1 MPVTTKTSL
10 GAEKIMRLIDHTLL
24 TAFAEEKQIDALTR
38 DAARF
43 GAYSVCVL
51 PEYAERSRTII
62 EANKY
67 DLRIAVVADFPLGGK
82 TTAQRREEVRSM
94 AGIADEVDVVVQ
106 IGMVKSG
113 RFGDVGRDLVGL
125 AKEAHDGGMK
135 LKVIIETAYLTK
147 REKERGSELVFGS
160 GADFIKTSTGFAERD
175 YAASVGNDSTGAT
188 TEDIALMAR
197 VAKRLGKEE
206 VGIKASGRV
215 KIVAQILELLAASER
230 APDPDHF
237 RIGTSAT
244 EAIYN
249 ELHSE

>member
-51 PEYAERSRTII
+51 PEYAERSRKII

-113 RFGDVGRDLVGL
+113 RFGDVGRDEVAGL
-125 AKEAHDGGMK
+125 QRVYPPAFGEDLA
-135 LKVIIETAYLTK
+135 VA
-147 REKERGSELVFGS
+147 RGPAQVQAPFGR
-160 GADFIKTSTGFAERD
+160 G
-175 YAASVGNDSTGAT
+175 
-188 TEDIALMAR
+188 
-197 VAKRLGKEE
+197 
-206 VGIKASGRV
+206 
-215 KIVAQILELLAASER
+215 
-230 APDPDHF
+230 
-237 RIGTSAT
+237 
-244 EAIYN
+244 
-249 ELHSE
+249 